1 MDLHPGESSD
11 AYDQAYND
19 NHEGKL
25 SHEILAG
32 GASFAAMHAFEERQR
47 KEGKPVNHEFAKE
60 LIASFAG
67 AEVDKLVE
75 TKGLDYVDKE
85 KAKHQAKQNAER
97 LYDEQYGQ
105 YDQYDPQQQGPPEH
119 LQRQFG
125 GYDNY

>member
-1 MDLHPGESSD
+1 
-11 AYDQAYND
+11 
-19 NHEGKL
+19 
-25 SHEILAG
+25 
-32 GASFAAMHAFEERQR
+32 MHAFEERQR

-97 LYDEQYGQ
+97 LYDEQVSIIINAAPSTKLVLIQ
-105 YDQYDPQQQGPPEH
+105 FPVRPVRPVRPSAAGPS
-119 LQRQFG
+119 
-125 GYDNY
+125 

>member
-1 MDLHPGESSD
+1 
-11 AYDQAYND
+11 
-19 NHEGKL
+19 
-25 SHEILAG
+25 
-32 GASFAAMHAFEERQR
+32 MHAFEERQR

-97 LYDEQYGQ
+97 LYDEQVSIVNPAPFNETCTDSISSTASMTSTTLSSRARLSTSSASSVVTTTTKQ
-105 YDQYDPQQQGPPEH
+105 
-119 LQRQFG
+119 L
-125 GYDNY
+125 NSNS

>member
-1 MDLHPGESSD
+1 
-11 AYDQAYND
+11 
-19 NHEGKL
+19 
-25 SHEILAG
+25 
-32 GASFAAMHAFEERQR
+32 MHAFEERQR

-97 LYDEQYGQ
+97 LYDEQVSIIINAAPSTKLVLIQ
-105 YDQYDPQQQGPPEH
+105 FLVRPVRPVRPSAAGPS
-119 LQRQFG
+119 
-125 GYDNY
+125 

>member
-1 MDLHPGESSD
+1 
-11 AYDQAYND
+11 
-19 NHEGKL
+19 
-25 SHEILAG
+25 
-32 GASFAAMHAFEERQR
+32 MHAFEERQR

-97 LYDEQYGQ
+97 LYDEQVSIINLAPLKLVLIQ
-105 YDQYDPQQQGPPEH
+105 FLVRPVRPVRPSAAGPS
-119 LQRQFG
+119 
-125 GYDNY
+125 